1 MLKKI
6 NSILDGF
13 EKEFSEITKVF
24 LNDSSVKLRT
34 QGLGVL
40 SREEAFELGAV
51 GPMAR
56 ASGIDIDMRKSGYA
70 AYGKLKIEPVVETAG
85 DCYARTSV
93 RIREVFQSIDLIR
106 QCISLIPDGEI
117 KVKIVGNPS
126 GEYFTRWSSPA
137 EKFIL
142 CKANGTKF
150 LERFRV
156 RTPTFANIPALLH
169 TLKGCQLADVPVLIL
184 TIDPCISCTER

>member
-1 MLKKI
+1 
-6 NSILDGF
+6 
-13 EKEFSEITKVF
+13 

-85 DCYARTSV
+85 DWLCQNIGKNQRS
-93 RIREVFQSIDLIR
+93 FF
-106 QCISLIPDGEI
+106 
-117 KVKIVGNPS
+117 NP
-126 GEYFTRWSSPA
+126 
-137 EKFIL
+137 
-142 CKANGTKF
+142 
-150 LERFRV
+150 
-156 RTPTFANIPALLH
+156 
-169 TLKGCQLADVPVLIL
+169 L
-184 TIDPCISCTER
+184 T

>member
-1 MLKKI
+1 
-6 NSILDGF
+6 
-13 EKEFSEITKVF
+13 
-24 LNDSSVKLRT
+24 
-34 QGLGVL
+34 VL
-40 SREEAFELGAV
+40 SREEAFELGGSRA
-51 GPMAR
+51 MAR

-126 GEYFTRWSSPA
+126 GEYFTRLEQPRG
-137 EKFIL
+137 EVL
-142 CKANGTKF
+142 YYVKANGTKF

-184 TIDPCISCTER
+184 TIDPCISCTEDNS